1 MKKFEVIEQPVF
13 AGAGTTI
20 GGWAIIEEGVMRG
33 WQREKE
39 AAEEFARCLE
49 IAEDICPRQ

>member
-1 MKKFEVIEQPVF
+1 MTKFEVVQQPVF

-20 GGWAIIEEGVMRG
+20 SGWAITEEGVMRG
-33 WQREKE
+33 WQRDKE

-49 IAEDICPRQ
+49 EEDSK

>member
-1 MKKFEVIEQPVF
+1 MTKFEVVEAPVF

-20 GGWAIIEEGVMRG
+20 SGWAITEEGVWRG

-39 AAEEFARCLE
+39 AAQKFAKVLEEA
-49 IAEDICPRQ
+49 ASK